1 MIPSKTRRDILETTI
16 ASITYRTVG
25 FCAPIASEADLQA
38 YVWTLQ
44 NLTAAL
50 QTQLTDY
57 TEALAHEAEAEKQAE
72 ADQLAALTG
81 GISEP
86 PVL

>member
-16 ASITYRTVG
+16 SAITYRSAA
-25 FCAPIASEADLQA
+25 FCSPIASESELAA

-50 QTQLTDY
+50 QTQLEDY
-57 TEALAHEAEAEKQAE
+57 QEALAHEAEAARQAE

-81 GISEP
+81 GINEN
-86 PVL
+86 L